1 MIENELLKGVVS
13 SEQVEPL
20 FPKRLTRQTDR
31 QFVISVI
38 APTRNE
44 AGNIEPLLRR
54 IDQNGLE
61 IKLTNLEF
69 RLLHLLMSRPGHI
82 FNAGDIIETIWGG
95 YGDRD
100 HVLLKECGL
109 SFAKKIG
116 ADPSH
121 PALLQTE
128 QGGYSFQ
135 VMKRTC
141 NFILPMSS

>member
-1 MIENELLKGVVS
+1 MDYFFIDHWQEDNMIENELLKGVVS

-95 YGDRD
+95 G
-100 HVLLKECGL
+100 
-109 SFAKKIG
+109 S
-116 ADPSH
+116 
-121 PALLQTE
+121 
-128 QGGYSFQ
+128 
-135 VMKRTC
+135 
-141 NFILPMSS
+141 